1 VADAENHYYAVTPEL
16 EAVLAKEEAH

>member
-1 VADAENHYYAVTPEL
+1 VAGAENHYYAVTPEL